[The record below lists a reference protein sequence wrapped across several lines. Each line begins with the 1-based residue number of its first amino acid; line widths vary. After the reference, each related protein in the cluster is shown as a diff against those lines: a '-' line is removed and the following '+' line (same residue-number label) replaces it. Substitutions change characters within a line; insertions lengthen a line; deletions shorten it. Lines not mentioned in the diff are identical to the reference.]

1 MEGKI
6 GFLYTFWSLGLVRS
20 FPKSQL
26 EELEITRLD
35 SVEDS

>member
-1 MEGKI
+1 MAFYKR
-6 GFLYTFWSLGLVRS
+6 LDLGALVRS
-20 FPKSQL
+20 FPKSQH